1 MMALVVGEESTQ
13 GMQLPNIQ
21 QEAPE
26 MPSSVLSRDCEDLA
40 TKVISFVRVVG
51 AITLACL
58 VIRTLTFG
66 LMSDSLNLA
75 GGEKVTDKSIERTVK
90 LWSDSLF
97 TFFAI
102 MYLFASTRVLEVL
115 NVAKAFSMKMMMGD

>member
-40 TKVISFVRVVG
+40 TKVISYVRVVG